1 MKSKFSIVLLA
12 LALSLGACA
21 NGNKNTDEVVVETE
35 VYTDNVESS
44 TDDDTLNSSCIE
56 DENVYQTDEAQNLSN
71 ASDGKVPEIKFDTTS
86 HDFGTVKLGESKTFE
101 FTFKNTG
108 EGNLVILDSNVYC
121 NCMKLTLPKEP
132 VSPGHTGKIIMK
144 FTGETTG
151 EFMKNA
157 QIFTNC
163 SKPMIRLNIEGK
175 VVE

>member
-21 NGNKNTDEVVVETE
+21 NGNKNTEETVVEKE
-35 VYTDNVESS
+35 VYNDNVESS
-44 TDDDTLNSSCIE
+44 TDEDTLNSSSIE
-56 DENVYQTDEAQNLSN
+56 DESVYQIDEAQNASN
-71 ASDGKVPEIKFDTTS
+71 ASDDKVPEIKFDTTS

-108 EGNLVILDSNVYC
+108 EGNLVILDSNVFC

-132 VSPGHTGKIIMK
+132 IAPGQTGKIIMK
-144 FTGETTG
+144 FTGEAVG
-151 EFMKNA
+151 DFMKNA
-157 QIFTNC
+157 QIYTN
-163 SKPMIRLNIEGK
+163 SPKPMIRLNIEGK